1 MEGNSVE
8 VKEKNDA
15 LKLLAIITML
25 IDHIGY
31 MLFPQQLI
39 LRAIGRIAFPI
50 FAHQLVIGYRK
61 TSSLKNYALRLGA
74 FAFISQLPFYFF
86 GRGLNIF
93 FTLLTGLAAIY
104 LYESKSIKNRI
115 ILLFI
120 LVFTAAPPFSFLK
133 MDYGAY
139 GVLTILICHIFYERK
154 TENLIA
160 FGALTLLYCLDAGFY
175 LQMWAVAAVPFFYV
189 DWKFR
194 VSLNKYF
201 FYVFYPLHITL
212 LVLIVRYMI

>member
-1 MEGNSVE
+1 MEVQSVE
-8 VKEKNDA
+8 ARGKNDA
-15 LKLLAIITML
+15 LKLLAILTML

-39 LRAIGRIAFPI
+39 LRAIGRLAFPI

-61 TSSLKNYALRLGA
+61 TSSLKNYAIRLGI
-74 FAFISQLPFYFF
+74 FAVISQLPFYFF

-104 LYESKSIKNRI
+104 LYESKSLKNRV
-115 ILLFI
+115 ILLLI
-120 LVFTAAPPFSFLK
+120 LIITAVPPFSFLR

-139 GVLTILICHIFYERK
+139 GVMTILIFHILYERK
-154 TENLIA
+154 WEALLA
-160 FGALTLLYCLDAGFY
+160 FGLLTLLYCLDISFY
-175 LQMWAVAAVPFFYV
+175 LQMWAVAAVPLFHV

-194 VSLNKYF
+194 VKLNKYF
-201 FYVFYPLHITL
+201 YYCFYPLHITL
-212 LVLIVRYMI
+212 LLLIARYMN